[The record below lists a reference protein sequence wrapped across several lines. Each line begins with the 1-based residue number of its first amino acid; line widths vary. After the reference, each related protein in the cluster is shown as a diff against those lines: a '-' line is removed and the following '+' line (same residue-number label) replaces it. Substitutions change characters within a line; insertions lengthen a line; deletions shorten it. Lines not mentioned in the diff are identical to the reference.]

1 MFTIGRRLAEE
12 RDRLGYSQKALA
24 SRLLRTVRTQIKYE
38 QGLTF
43 PDAAYLFFLNQLGA
57 DIYYIVTGKRSAN
70 ELEINEQAVLK
81 AFRAMSQDGQDG
93 ILRMLVGADDFDSLA
108 AFVGSPRQ
116 GEDGGSAGT
125 VSNISGKAQV
135 IVGGS
140 NNVQVGAVRKPA
152 KRKAKRDGE

>member
-12 RDRLGYSQKALA
+12 RDRLGYSQKLLA

-57 DIYYIVTGKRSAN
+57 DVYYIVTGKRCAN

-81 AFRAMSQDGQDG
+81 AFREMSHEGQDG
-93 ILRMLVGADDFDSLA
+93 ILRMLVGADDFDSLE
-108 AFVGSPRQ
+108 AFVGSPQQ
-116 GEDGGSAGT
+116 GEESGSAAS
-125 VSNISGKAQV
+125 VSNVSGKAQV

-140 NNVQVGAVRKPA
+140 NNVQVGTVGKST
-152 KRKAKRDGE
+152 KKKAKL

>member
-57 DIYYIVTGKRSAN
+57 DVYYIVTGKRSAN
-70 ELEINEQAVLK
+70 DLEINEQAMLK
-81 AFRAMSQDGQDG
+81 AFRAMPQDGQDG

-108 AFVGSPRQ
+108 AFVSSPLQ
-116 GEDGGSAGT
+116 GEEGGRTGS
-125 VSNISGKAQV
+125 VSNVSGKAQV

-140 NNVQVGAVRKPA
+140 NNVQIGAVGQGS
-152 KRKAKRDGE
+152 KRKTKRRDA